1 MTMML
6 FVIMATPLEYMG
18 LDVGDVF
25 VYQGWAYDSLAGDP
39 MHADSVVD
47 TVVVDTSFDY
57 GGFYAVRMS
66 GVDHFIMGDSTQTEA
81 DTAYNDSPWVRVLVD
96 VAEVP
101 VESYAYRTPLSVGD
115 SWSRGLAG
123 IYSMDVDNDGV
134 PDSVVI
140 RGDTTYV
147 EAQED
152 VGGWSGAYRLYIKST
167 AWFLSSSY
175 GDSGIIT
182 SDRWEWWV
190 PGLGMVRD
198 TVHQV
203 WTVYYSGTFP
213 IIIRTQTRWDML
225 TWTNRV
231 TEEPGAD
238 GLRLRV
244 FPWGLVNL
252 GDGLMGVYRTDGRRV
267 AILPPGASARLPRG
281 VYLIRGTEGS
291 RVAVI
296 GGR

>member
-1 MTMML
+1 MMFL
-6 FVIMATPLEYMG
+6 VAIAAPLDYMG
-18 LDVGDVF
+18 IEVGDVF

-39 MHADSVVD
+39 MHADSLVD
-47 TVVVDTSFDY
+47 TVTVDTSFDY
-57 GGFYAVRMS
+57 GGFYAVRMR
-66 GVDHFIMGDSTQTEA
+66 GVDHFVLGDSTQTEA
-81 DTAYNDSPWVRVLVD
+81 DTAYNDSPWVRVMVD

-123 IYSMDVDNDGV
+123 TYFMDVDNDGV
-134 PDSVVI
+134 PDSVMI
-140 RGDTTYV
+140 RCDTTYV

-152 VGGWSGAYRLYIKST
+152 VGIWSGAYRLYIKST

-175 GDSGIIT
+175 SDSGIIT

-231 TEEPGAD
+231 LEELETEGIP
-238 GLRLRV
+238 LQVL
-244 FPWGLVNL
+244 PWGLANPGNEPL
-252 GDGLMGVYRTDGRRV
+252 GVYRTDGRRV
-267 AILPPGASARLPRG
+267 AVLPPGGSLRLPRG
-281 VYLIRGTEGS
+281 VYLVRGAGGS
-291 RVAVI
+291 RVAAI